1 MIMQVQFLQA
11 IKWNT
16 INVFLYKFLLQ
27 THQACLFYVIS
38 KELFGISG
46 TIFSSIYLL
55 ISLTNFGFDYSL
67 FSFYQQYSSSQEQ
80 FKSLVKQYALR
91 LMVTLLVVAC
101 CSLFGVFGAHIKTVD
116 FFLNNV
122 PSTLLPF
129 IASIFIT
136 ESLKKS
142 LEILAQL
149 SFLNKSITLL
159 EIGTI
164 VTYLTIVW
172 SSYFIRGSID
182 LYSIFIPMA
191 FTSAFELVLLI
202 KRLYLFYLTLPRFGV
217 AESTM
222 SSSSSFQPSLAA
234 PSPSLSS
241 LSLSQE
247 SSVKYS
253 SILTNQAINYL
264 NQVAKALFSPNFL
277 ILFLA
282 YHLGMVRAGYI
293 KLFTDI
299 VILLYMLL
307 NRAIGIP
314 SGALLSKLPRGTLL
328 GQLTIKAT
336 FLKITNAYI
345 QLLYVLAATIMAS
358 IAPCI
363 LKNSCYQPVIIINV
377 LLFIFAAFVEY
388 LVITYEKLYITQHA
402 SKYLAMINSVSM
414 LCLGVALYHTSTF
427 PNSLILIPIIVI
439 RCCTVGVIAF
449 VAYKKW
455 FLFPDLKIH
464 LKTFQVALLAS
475 SLCLAWHYLV

>member
-1 MIMQVQFLQA
+1 MHTQFLQA

-27 THQACLFYVIS
+27 THQACLFYAVS
-38 KELFGISG
+38 KELFGTSG

-67 FSFYQQYSSSQEQ
+67 FSFYHEYSSSQTR

-91 LMVTLLVVAC
+91 AMVTLLVVAC
-101 CSLFGVFGAHIKTVD
+101 ISIVGVFGAEIKIVD
-116 FFLNNV
+116 FFLRSV
-122 PSTLLPF
+122 PRALLPF
-129 IASIFIT
+129 LACIFIT

-142 LEILAQL
+142 LEVLAQL
-149 SFLNKSITLL
+149 SFLNKSITIL

-164 VTYLTIVW
+164 VTYLTVVW
-172 SSYFIRGSID
+172 SSYLIRGSID

-191 FTSAFELVLLI
+191 LTSAFELVLLV
-202 KRLYLFYLTLPRFGV
+202 KRLYLYYLTLPTCEVSEEQNDTLLFSG
-217 AESTM
+217 STSDSPT
-222 SSSSSFQPSLAA
+222 SSSSGLTRG
-234 PSPSLSS
+234 SS
-241 LSLSQE
+241 IK
-247 SSVKYS
+247 SSY
-253 SILTNQAINYL
+253 ILTNQAINYV
-264 NQVAKALFSPNFL
+264 NQVAKAFFSPNFL

-307 NRAIGIP
+307 NRSVGIP

-328 GQLTIKAT
+328 DQLAIKTT

-345 QLLYVLAATIMAS
+345 QFLYALAATITAA

-363 LKNSCYQPVIIINV
+363 LKSSCFQPIITTNV

-388 LVITYEKLYITQHA
+388 VVITYEKLYITQHA

-414 LCLGVALYHTSTF
+414 LCLGVALYHSTTL
-427 PNSLILIPIIVI
+427 PSSLILIPIIVI
-439 RCCTVGVIAF
+439 RFVTVGIIAF
-449 VAYKKW
+449 VAHRKW

-464 LKTFQVALLAS
+464 FKTLLISLAAS
-475 SLCLAWHYLV
+475 SVCLSWHYLL